1 MQKLY
6 HGLIGQFKLILGV
19 KFGEIGFDETT
30 QAVIKVDL
38 SIINH
43 MWQISDHR
51 FRVASARLEKILV
64 YAFFTQFEFLLMET
78 WPIFT

>member
-1 MQKLY
+1 MMQKLY

-38 SIINH
+38 TANLINH
-43 MWQISDHR
+43 IKVSNVIKRAYMSN
-51 FRVASARLEKILV
+51 
-64 YAFFTQFEFLLMET
+64 
-78 WPIFT
+78 IFKSH